1 VRISGISDIFQPGTY
16 DYDEVAFTFTTN
28 KRKKIVTT
36 ISGSYGGF
44 LDRRRMGSSFD
55 ISGRIQPYAIL
66 SLIGSADRIYKSD
79 GTSVS
84 NLLVLG
90 PKVEL
95 TFTRSIFLT
104 TFVQVNTQTQNLN
117 INARFQWRFKP
128 MSDLFIVYTDNY
140 DTRIV
145 GVKNRALVM
154 KFVYWFN
161 T

>member
-1 VRISGISDIFQPGTY
+1 
-16 DYDEVAFTFTTN
+16 
-28 KRKKIVTT
+28 
-36 ISGSYGGF
+36 
-44 LDRRRMGSSFD
+44 
-55 ISGRIQPYAIL
+55 
-66 SLIGSADRIYKSD
+66 
-79 GTSVS
+79 VS

>member
-1 VRISGISDIFQPGTY
+1 M
-16 DYDEVAFTFTTN
+16 ATFT
-28 KRKKIVTT
+28 
-36 ISGSYGGF
+36 GSYGGF
-44 LDRRRMGSSFD
+44 LDRMRMGSSFD
-55 ISGRIQPYAIL
+55 ISGRIQPFAII
-66 SLIGSADRIYKSD
+66 SLIGSADRIFKAGGSD
-79 GTSVS
+79 IS